1 VVRRRGNGACQP
13 DKLPWRPQSSQR
25 RRHVARVH
33 LRQLVLAVDSELSMG
48 PFCVT
53 RSNPTHQLTDPTQ
66 PTTSGKI
73 WTPHPTQTNTT
84 NNGAYSLVATF
95 IHRTYRFP
103 VPVRSAIKSNLT
115 AWCNQIVS
123 NRALNGLALSFQI
136 FSTFAV
142 VDPTQPKPPKTEKS
156 RPNPTQPIGQP
167 NPWTTLRRLLS
178 RVSDAWLCHRQY
190 RRANYLVYLCTT
202 PRSTQ
207 LCIPPGFLNRVP
219 ASAGVKAGMSLL
231 SDGS

>member
-1 VVRRRGNGACQP
+1 MVRRRGNGACQP

-33 LRQLVLAVDSELSMG
+33 LRQLVLAVDSQLSMG

-84 NNGAYSLVATF
+84 NNGAYSLVVTF

-142 VDPTQPKPPKTEKS
+142 VDPTQPKPPKTE
-156 RPNPTQPIGQP
+156 NLDPIQP
-167 NPWTTLRRLLS
+167 NP
-178 RVSDAWLCHRQY
+178 
-190 RRANYLVYLCTT
+190 LVN
-202 PRSTQ
+202 STHGQ
-207 LCIPPGFLNRVP
+207 LCVDSSVESATPGSVIVNTAVQIISSIYVLHLAQLSF
-219 ASAGVKAGMSLL
+219 ASLRGF
-231 SDGS
+231 